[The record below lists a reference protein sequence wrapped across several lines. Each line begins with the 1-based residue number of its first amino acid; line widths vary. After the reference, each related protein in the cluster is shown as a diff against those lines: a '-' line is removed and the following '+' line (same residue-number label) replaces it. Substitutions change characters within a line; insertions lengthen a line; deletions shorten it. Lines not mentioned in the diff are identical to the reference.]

1 MQKERELLFVLN
13 SLAVGGS
20 EVKVVRTVN
29 ALVGSGVRAQIA
41 YLGFPETLRSQVH
54 SDVIVTNLRRRGKY
68 SVRTLWRL
76 RELMGN
82 RAMVVIAVNLYP
94 LLYVLPAVRLQGGA
108 RSTAVCLINT
118 AEVEDVGTA
127 WQQRLFVAS
136 LRRCDRLVFG
146 CAAQL
151 ETWCEGYGLPRDRSV
166 FAYNGVDSQYFCPP
180 LTTSIGQAFRE
191 SLGLPDNAFV
201 IGGVGRLDSE
211 KNFGLAIEAL
221 ACLRASGREAYLLL
235 VGQGPERQ
243 RLESLAER
251 IGVGANVKFA
261 GALRDVRPAFAG
273 MSAFVLP
280 SSRVETF
287 SNAALEAM
295 AMGLPPVLSDV
306 GGACEMID
314 DGKSGFLFP
323 VDDVGRLE
331 QLLARLFDSEHLRLA
346 VGRAARERVISNFRF
361 SDMVDFYRSL
371 ARS

>member
-13 SLAVGGS
+13 SLIAEGS

-29 ALVGSGVRAQIA
+29 ALVGSGVRAEIA
-41 YLGFPETLRSQVH
+41 HLNPPETLRPQVH
-54 SDVIVTNLRRRGKY
+54 SDVLVTNLRRRGKY

-82 RAMVVIAVNLYP
+82 RAMIVIAVNLYP

-118 AEVEDVGTA
+118 AEVEDLGTA
-127 WQQRLFVAS
+127 WQQRLFAAS
-136 LRRCDRLVFG
+136 LRRCERLVFG

-180 LTTSIGQAFRE
+180 LTASIGQAFRE

-211 KNFGLAIEAL
+211 KNFGLAIEAV

-261 GALRDVRPAFAG
+261 GALRDVRPAFAE
-273 MSAFVLP
+273 MNAFVLP
-280 SSRVETF
+280 SRVETF

-306 GGACEMID
+306 GGAREMID

-323 VDDVGRLE
+323 VNDVGRLE
-331 QLLARLFDSEHLRLA
+331 QLLARLFDSEHLRLE

-361 SDMVDFYRSL
+361 SDMVAFYRSL